1 MEQTNLAA
9 EILRCADSRSSPRK
23 AEGHYELTHESVLDL
38 ADWLQRESSI
48 NAWRS
53 ICVAPAYLDQP
64 TPPVSEPPSIG
75 RFKRR

>member
-9 EILRCADSRSSPRK
+9 EILRCADSRISTRK
-23 AEGHYELTHESVLDL
+23 PEGLTELTHESAIDL

-53 ICVAPAYLDQP
+53 IRLTPA
-64 TPPVSEPPSIG
+64 S
-75 RFKRR
+75 